1 MSTFIWLASY
11 PKSGNTWVRAFLSS
25 VKRDGG
31 PININ
36 KLDKVTQ
43 PSTRHF
49 LDDLLGIATADL
61 TREEILLARPAVM
74 SAYSRTAKGATLHK
88 VHDAWVCNA
97 AGQSLFPSELT
108 QASIYIVRDPRDVA
122 ISLAHHLG
130 KTVNYAIK
138 QMGNPSFALSD
149 SATKSTPNTYQPLL
163 TWSQHVES
171 WLDRAVPSPL
181 LVRYEDMI
189 ADPVQQGA
197 RIARHAGL
205 EKTMDIYA
213 QAAQNTR
220 FSELTKQ
227 EAQLGFQEIL
237 APGRRFFR
245 SGKAGGWKET
255 LTPDQAAQIEQE
267 HGQVMRRLGY
277 L

>member
-1 MSTFIWLASY
+1 MSAFIWLASY

-25 VKRDGG
+25 VKQDGG

-36 KLDKVTQ
+36 KLDNVTQ
-43 PSTRHF
+43 PSSRHF

-61 TREEILLARPAVM
+61 TQEEILLARPAVM
-74 SAYSRTAKGATLHK
+74 SAYKHTVKGTTLHK

-97 AGQSLFPSELT
+97 EGQPLFPPELT
-108 QASIYIVRDPRDVA
+108 HASIYIVRDPRDVA

-130 KTVNYAIK
+130 RTIDYAIK
-138 QMGNPSFALSD
+138 HMGTSKSALSNN
-149 SATKSTPNTYQPLL
+149 ATAFTPNTYQPLL

-171 WLDRAVPSPL
+171 WLDQAAPTPL
-181 LVRYEDMI
+181 LVRYEDMV
-189 ADPVQQGA
+189 ADPIQQGA
-197 RIARHAGL
+197 RIAHHAGF
-205 EKTMDIYA
+205 EKAMEIYA

-227 EAQLGFQEIL
+227 EAQNGFKEIL

-245 SGKAGGWKET
+245 AGKAGGWKDV
-255 LTPDQAAQIEQE
+255 LTPTQVTQIEQD
-267 HGQVMRRLGY
+267 HGRVMQRLGY